1 MCKLNLAWTL
11 GIVLTAM
18 VSGTTRTTTREPT
31 TIESIVI
38 RAPTP
43 RPLCIRPP
51 QCIPH
56 SPRVC
61 GRFPNGDCQR
71 FANICTLLALNR
83 HRNPLQVVHTRE
95 LDCRGIRAV
104 GAENRRP
111 CYHPCPARPVACKR
125 TPPAEEICVRSRN
138 LQSCKL
144 LANNCQL
151 LNQNCHARPRNNWH
165 RTDKRR
171 CGNRMVGDKPDVCE
185 KLPVVVTSRPRPR
198 NT

>member
-1 MCKLNLAWTL
+1 MSF
-11 GIVLTAM
+11 VLVAV
-18 VSGTTRTTTREPT
+18 VSGTNRTTTRAPT

-38 RAPTP
+38 RVPPP

-51 QCIPH
+51 QCIPQ

-71 FANICTLLALNR
+71 FDNICTLLALNR
-83 HRNPLQVVHTRE
+83 QRTPLQVVHTRE

-104 GAENRRP
+104 GGAHRRP
-111 CYHPCPARPVACKR
+111 CYHPCPARPVICRR
-125 TPPAEEICVRSRN
+125 TPPEKEICVRTRN

-165 RTDKRR
+165 RTDRRHCGKRQ
-171 CGNRMVGDKPDVCE
+171 VGDKPDVCV
-185 KLPVVVTSRPRPR
+185 KLPTPVTLPTLRPLH
-198 NT
+198 